1 MNITIEN
8 VSKEYKNEYVLRNI
22 TLTLQSGKVYGLY
35 GKNGSGKT
43 MLMRMICGLIRPT
56 TGRICIDGKEL
67 GKNISFPNS
76 VGALIENPGFIE
88 SFSGYS
94 NLKMLADIKRII
106 GKKEIEEVLKHV
118 NLYDQKNKKVRKYS
132 LGMKKKLGIAA
143 AIMENPELVLL
154 DEPMNALDKNSMEC
168 VRKIINHLKAQNKLI
183 IIASHDLD
191 DLNNISDEIIK
202 LELGEIVEE

>member
-1 MNITIEN
+1 MNITIDN

-43 MLMRMICGLIRPT
+43 MLMRMIGGLIRPT

-76 VGALIENPGFIE
+76 VGALIENPEFIE
-88 SFSGYS
+88 SFSGYN

-183 IIASHDLD
+183 IIASHDLN

>member
-88 SFSGYS
+88 SFSGYN

-168 VRKIINHLKAQNKLI
+168 VRKIINHA
-183 IIASHDLD
+183 A
-191 DLNNISDEIIK
+191 
-202 LELGEIVEE
+202 

>member
-76 VGALIENPGFIE
+76 VGALIENPEFIE
-88 SFSGYS
+88 SFSGYN

-106 GKKEIEEVLKHV
+106 GNKEIEEVLKHV

-183 IIASHDLD
+183 IIASHDLN

>member
-56 TGRICIDGKEL
+56 TGRIYIDGKEL

>member
-88 SFSGYS
+88 SFSGYN

-183 IIASHDLD
+183 IIASHDLN

>member
-88 SFSGYS
+88 SFSGYN

-183 IIASHDLD
+183 IIASHDLN

-202 LELGEIVEE
+202 LELGEIVE

>member
-8 VSKEYKNEYVLRNI
+8 VSKEYKNDYVLRNI

-88 SFSGYS
+88 SFSGYN

-143 AIMENPELVLL
+143 AIMENPELILL

-183 IIASHDLD
+183 IIASHDLN

>member
-56 TGRICIDGKEL
+56 TGRICIDGKDL

-88 SFSGYS
+88 SFSGYN

-143 AIMENPELVLL
+143 AIMENPELILL

-183 IIASHDLD
+183 IIASHDLN

>member
-76 VGALIENPGFIE
+76 VGALIENPEFIE
-88 SFSGYS
+88 SFSGYN

-183 IIASHDLD
+183 IIASHDLN

>member
-43 MLMRMICGLIRPT
+43 MLMRMICGVIRPT

-76 VGALIENPGFIE
+76 VGALIENPEFIE
-88 SFSGYS
+88 SFSGYN

-183 IIASHDLD
+183 IIASHDLN

>member
-35 GKNGSGKT
+35 GQNGSGKT

-76 VGALIENPGFIE
+76 VGALIENPEFIE
-88 SFSGYS
+88 SFSGYN

-183 IIASHDLD
+183 IIASHDLN

>member
-88 SFSGYS
+88 SFSGYN

-106 GKKEIEEVLKHV
+106 GKNRIL
-118 NLYDQKNKKVRKYS
+118 
-132 LGMKKKLGIAA
+132 
-143 AIMENPELVLL
+143 
-154 DEPMNALDKNSMEC
+154 
-168 VRKIINHLKAQNKLI
+168 
-183 IIASHDLD
+183 
-191 DLNNISDEIIK
+191 
-202 LELGEIVEE
+202 

>member
-76 VGALIENPGFIE
+76 VGALIENPEFIE
-88 SFSGYS
+88 SFSGYN

-183 IIASHDLD
+183 IIASHDLN

-202 LELGEIVEE
+202 LELGERVEE

>member
-43 MLMRMICGLIRPT
+43 MLMRMIGGLIRPT

-76 VGALIENPGFIE
+76 VGALIENPEFIE
-88 SFSGYS
+88 SFSGYN

-183 IIASHDLD
+183 IIASHDLN

>member
-1 MNITIEN
+1 M
-8 VSKEYKNEYVLRNI
+8 
-22 TLTLQSGKVYGLY
+22 
-35 GKNGSGKT
+35 
-43 MLMRMICGLIRPT
+43 
-56 TGRICIDGKEL
+56 
-67 GKNISFPNS
+67 
-76 VGALIENPGFIE
+76 
-88 SFSGYS
+88 
-94 NLKMLADIKRII
+94 
-106 GKKEIEEVLKHV
+106 
-118 NLYDQKNKKVRKYS
+118 YDQKNKKVRKYS

-183 IIASHDLD
+183 IIASHDLN

>member
-22 TLTLQSGKVYGLY
+22 TLNLQSGKVYGLY

-88 SFSGYS
+88 SFSGYN

-183 IIASHDLD
+183 IIASHDLN

>member
-88 SFSGYS
+88 SFSGYN

-143 AIMENPELVLL
+143 AIMENPELILL

-183 IIASHDLD
+183 IIASHDLN

>member
-43 MLMRMICGLIRPT
+43 MLMRMICGLISPT

-88 SFSGYS
+88 SFSGYN

-183 IIASHDLD
+183 IIASHDLN

>member
-22 TLTLQSGKVYGLY
+22 TLNLQSGKVYGLY

-88 SFSGYS
+88 SFSGYN

-168 VRKIINHLKAQNKLI
+168 VREIINHLKAQNKLI
-183 IIASHDLD
+183 IIASHDLN